1 MPRANRGH
9 RGASLDWAYRPTT
22 GWTKERY
29 GYGRGGDHD
38 MTRATLNLLAQ
49 RETTRR
55 EILHKSDLIPPLPD
69 LVMRV
74 LGMLN
79 EPTTE
84 PEDLQGLVQNDQ
96 VLVAKML
103 ATVNS
108 AFYGLNR
115 PIRSI
120 KEAVMVLGFRGVRS
134 LVLATSTAR
143 LMQRDFRAYGHE
155 PFGLWAHAVVVAA
168 GGRRLATACRFS
180 PDDAEAAFIAG
191 LLHDIGKL
199 LLVGYLGDM
208 PTMRGTLAELCEQER
223 RHIGLD
229 HAEAGG
235 LVVARWNLAPEI
247 QEVFQLSL
255 AEGAQ
260 PSRLAAAVRVAE
272 AFAHE
277 RSIGFLPGMQPAVE
291 YRPDDFAVLGLD
303 DARWSVLRDDLV
315 KAMDGALAAFS
326 KLGS

>member
-1 MPRANRGH
+1 
-9 RGASLDWAYRPTT
+9 
-22 GWTKERY
+22 
-29 GYGRGGDHD
+29 

-84 PEDLQGLVQNDQ
+84 PSDLEALVQNDQ

-115 PIRSI
+115 PIRTI

-155 PFGLWAHAVVVAA
+155 PLGLWAHAVVVAA
-168 GGRRLATACRFS
+168 GARRLATLCRFS
-180 PDDAEAAFIAG
+180 QDDAEVAFVAG

-199 LLVGYLGDM
+199 LLISYLGDAE
-208 PTMRGTLAELCEQER
+208 PMRGTLAEVCEQER
-223 RHIGLD
+223 RRVGMD
-229 HAEAGG
+229 HTEAGG

-247 QEVFQLSL
+247 RAVFERPQAA
-255 AEGAQ
+255 AERT
-260 PSRLAAAVRVAE
+260 SRVAAAVNLAE
-272 AFAHE
+272 ALAHE
-277 RSIGFLPGMQPAVE
+277 RGTGYLPALQPPAE
-291 YRPDDFAVLGLD
+291 YASDDLALLGLD
-303 DARWSVLRDDLV
+303 EPRWSALTDELAKV
-315 KAMDGALAAFS
+315 MDEALATFR
-326 KLGS
+326 KLGA